1 MSLTN
6 QPALSQAEVGSHPYL
21 SPQLG
26 RLKPLA
32 VTPDP

>member
-6 QPALSQAEVGSHPYL
+6 QPALSPAEVGSHPYL

-26 RLKPLA
+26 HLKLLA
-32 VTPDP
+32 AILDP